1 MPAERAQKIVVFG
14 AGSIGV
20 YIGAALRRA
29 GLPAVLF
36 GRARL
41 AEEINRYGLTI
52 SDQSGRVYRLDARD
66 AGYATDPESLRGAEL
81 AFVTVK
87 SADTR
92 AAGETLRP
100 LLAPNAVVVSFQN
113 GVRNGDALREAF
125 AGSAV
130 RVLDGMVPYNVLH
143 KGEGRFHCGTSGYLM
158 IAASADDASA
168 QALAALDAA
177 GLEAK
182 SAPNLKAVLWGKLL
196 LNLNNPINALAGVPL
211 RTELGDR
218 RYRRILAAVIRE
230 AIGVLKATQTP
241 IARAGRM
248 IPTLAPA
255 ILDLPDWLFF
265 RVAAPMVK
273 IDPEARSSMWE
284 DLSRGRKTEI
294 DFLNGEIIALAREHG
309 LAAPLNGAIVELI
322 RQAEAAG
329 AGSPQLGPAEL
340 ARALGIAAS

>member
-1 MPAERAQKIVVFG
+1 MPAERAKKIAVFG
-14 AGSIGV
+14 AGSIGI

-41 AEEINRYGLTI
+41 AEEIQRYGLSIT
-52 SDQSGRVYRLDARD
+52 DHAGAAFRLDAAD
-66 AGYATDPESLRGAEL
+66 VGYSSNPEALQGADL
-81 AFVTVK
+81 VFVSVK

-100 LLAPNAVVVSFQN
+100 LITPDAIVVSLQN
-113 GVRNGDALREAF
+113 GVRNGDVLREAF
-125 AGSAV
+125 SGTAA

-158 IAASADDASA
+158 IAQSADDASA
-168 QALAALDAA
+168 RVLDILKSAN
-177 GLEAK
+177 LDAK
-182 SAPNLKAVLWGKLL
+182 SAADLKAVLWGKLL

-230 AIGVLKATQTP
+230 AIDVLKTAQIP

-248 IPTLAPA
+248 IPTLAPT
-255 ILDLPDWLFF
+255 ILGLPDWLFF
-265 RVAAPMVK
+265 RVAASMVR

-294 DFLNGEIIALAREHG
+294 DYINGEIVALAGARG
-309 LAAPLNGAIVELI
+309 LRAPLNGAIADLI
-322 RQAEAAG
+322 HRAEATG
-329 AGSPQLGPAEL
+329 GGSPGLNPVDL
-340 ARALGIAAS
+340 AQAIGFVN